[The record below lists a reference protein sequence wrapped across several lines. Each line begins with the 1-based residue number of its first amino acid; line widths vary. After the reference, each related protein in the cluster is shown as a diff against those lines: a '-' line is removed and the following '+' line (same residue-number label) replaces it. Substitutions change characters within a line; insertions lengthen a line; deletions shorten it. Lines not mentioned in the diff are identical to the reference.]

1 MYLQS
6 AKVFQSLTYLS
17 PPADKIYLL
26 SGEKATVKT
35 SLECPANILVVFP
48 YLKSHSLRVLSHDEE
63 IT

>member
-6 AKVFQSLTYLS
+6 DKVFQNLTYLS
-17 PPADKIYLL
+17 PPADNIYML

-35 SLECPANILVVFP
+35 SLMCPANILVVFP
-48 YLKSHSLRVLSHDEE
+48 IRKSHSRRVLSHDEE

>member
-1 MYLQS
+1 M
-6 AKVFQSLTYLS
+6 FQSLAYLS
-17 PPADKIYLL
+17 PPADNIYPL

-35 SLECPANILVVFP
+35 SLMCPANILVVFP